1 MLPSNYIDARL
12 TKLIDFNEI
21 NDKSL
26 LNENIETKIKKR
38 KSKIFLII
46 SNKRKQFMFNSLN
59 SNLNLNNTANFI
71 KIFNLIKSNEEKC
84 NLINYLFTKNITSAK
99 SILCKYEKLLNLHI
113 DYNFLSTS
121 NFILDAIEQND
132 EIIELIISKKE
143 NINYLVKIMNLM
155 ENENIEY
162 DCNYIMI
169 TANLLIEN
177 KSIDKIIKR
186 EIDHDKII
194 QLIIKNETVMSYTYL
209 FYIYAYLYF
218 CDIKQMEK
226 LESLLDSLIWIL
238 SSKDANNNINLPYE
252 DVYDVLVIFSKVSK
266 FSQKFYDNYNL
277 IYKEGKFDINDI
289 LIEQKLSIISNL
301 FKTLNSVKIKLF
313 LQKDNGNLLNFIYDS
328 LKLIP
333 NSCTN
338 FFGNQI
344 SGNII
349 RTIPNPFSEKLNL
362 NILALCAKILLTITF
377 HKELTNLFLENKDY
391 FNLIISI
398 FSYIVS
404 SKEINSVYDETF
416 NIILK
421 IVNNIIS
428 NKHKL
433 FISYIVSNN
442 LHLGIKNKINYY
454 VTNQFINEKIF
465 ISLMNI
471 ISALFDSQKKD
482 KMKTQFVKLD
492 LDNNK
497 FNEIIFNVIINFGN
511 NENVNKKCNEFFD
524 NYYPNES
531 RENFLQLS
539 NFNFLDLNL

>member
-84 NLINYLFTKNITSAK
+84 NLINYLFTKNFTNAK
-99 SILCKYEKLLNLHI
+99 LILSKYEKTLNLNI

-121 NFILDAIEQND
+121 NFILDAIEHND
-132 EIIELIISKKE
+132 EIIELIINKKE
-143 NINYLVKIMNLM
+143 NISYLVKIMNLM

-162 DCNYIMI
+162 DYNYIMI

-177 KSIDKIIKR
+177 KNIDKIIKK
-186 EIDHDKII
+186 EIDHNKII
-194 QLIIKNETVMSYTYL
+194 QLIIKHETVISYTYL

-218 CDIKQMEK
+218 CDTKQVEK
-226 LESLLDSLIWIL
+226 LEPLLDSLIWIL
-238 SSKDANNNINLPYE
+238 SSKDTNNDITLLCE
-252 DVYDVLVIFSKVSK
+252 DVYDVLVIFSKEAK
-266 FSQKFYDNYNL
+266 FSQKYFDNYDIIFSN
-277 IYKEGKFDINDI
+277 GKFDNNDA
-289 LIEQKLSIISNL
+289 LLEQKLSIISNL
-301 FKTLNSVKIKLF
+301 FKALNSLKIKLF
-313 LQKDNGNLLNFIYDS
+313 LQKDNGNLLNYIYNS
-328 LKLIP
+328 LKLISD
-333 NSCTN
+333 SCEN
-338 FFGNQI
+338 ILGNQVLGTNQEI
-344 SGNII
+344 MMNQ
-349 RTIPNPFSEKLNL
+349 FSEKLNL
-362 NILALCAKILLTITF
+362 NVLALCAKILLTITF

-404 SKEINSVYDETF
+404 SKEIKSIYDETF

-433 FISYIVSNN
+433 FISHIVSNN
-442 LHLGIKNKINYY
+442 LHLSIKNKINYY
-454 VTNQFINEKIF
+454 LNCQFINEKIF

-482 KMKTQFVKLD
+482 KLKTQFVKLD

-497 FNEIIFNVIINFGN
+497 FNEIIFNVIINFGK
-511 NENVNKKCNEFFD
+511 NENINKKCNEFFD

-531 RENFLQLS
+531 RDNFLQLS

>member
-84 NLINYLFTKNITSAK
+84 NLINYLFTKNITNAK
-99 SILCKYEKLLNLHI
+99 LILSKYEKTLNLNI

-121 NFILDAIEQND
+121 NFILDAIEHND
-132 EIIELIISKKE
+132 EIIELIINKKE
-143 NINYLVKIMNLM
+143 NISYLVKIMNLM

-162 DCNYIMI
+162 DYNYIMI

-177 KSIDKIIKR
+177 KNIDKIIKK
-186 EIDHDKII
+186 EIDHNKII
-194 QLIIKNETVMSYTYL
+194 QLIIKHETVISYTYL

-218 CDIKQMEK
+218 CDTKQVEK
-226 LESLLDSLIWIL
+226 LEPLLDSLIWIL
-238 SSKDANNNINLPYE
+238 SSKDTNNDITLLCE
-252 DVYDVLVIFSKVSK
+252 DVYDVLVIFSKEAK
-266 FSQKFYDNYNL
+266 FSQKYFDNYD
-277 IYKEGKFDINDI
+277 IIFSKGKFDNNDA
-289 LIEQKLSIISNL
+289 LLEQKLSIISNL
-301 FKTLNSVKIKLF
+301 FKALNSLKIKLF
-313 LQKDNGNLLNFIYDS
+313 LQKDNGNLLNYIYNS
-328 LKLIP
+328 LKLISD
-333 NSCTN
+333 SCEN
-338 FFGNQI
+338 ILGNQVLGTNQEI
-344 SGNII
+344 MMNQ
-349 RTIPNPFSEKLNL
+349 FSEKLNL
-362 NILALCAKILLTITF
+362 NVLALCAKILLTITF

-404 SKEINSVYDETF
+404 SKEIKSIYDETF

-433 FISYIVSNN
+433 FISHIVSNN
-442 LHLGIKNKINYY
+442 LHLSIKNKINYY
-454 VTNQFINEKIF
+454 LNCQFINEKIF

-482 KMKTQFVKLD
+482 KLKTQFVKLD

-497 FNEIIFNVIINFGN
+497 FNEIIFNIIINFGK
-511 NENVNKKCNEFFD
+511 NENINKKCNEFFD

-531 RENFLQLS
+531 RDNFLQLS

>member
-84 NLINYLFTKNITSAK
+84 NLINYLFTKNITNAK
-99 SILCKYEKLLNLHI
+99 LILSKYEKTLNLNI

-121 NFILDAIEQND
+121 NFILDAIEHND
-132 EIIELIISKKE
+132 EIIELIINKKE
-143 NINYLVKIMNLM
+143 NISYLVKIMNLM

-162 DCNYIMI
+162 DYNYIMI

-177 KSIDKIIKR
+177 KNIDKIIKK
-186 EIDHDKII
+186 EIDHNKII
-194 QLIIKNETVMSYTYL
+194 QLIIKHETVISYTYL

-218 CDIKQMEK
+218 CDTKQVEK
-226 LESLLDSLIWIL
+226 LEPLLDSLIWIL
-238 SSKDANNNINLPYE
+238 SSKDTNNDITLLCE
-252 DVYDVLVIFSKVSK
+252 DVYDVLVIFSKEAK
-266 FSQKFYDNYNL
+266 FSQKYFDNYDIIFSN
-277 IYKEGKFDINDI
+277 GKFDNNDA
-289 LIEQKLSIISNL
+289 LLEQKLSIISNL
-301 FKTLNSVKIKLF
+301 FKALNSLKIKLF
-313 LQKDNGNLLNFIYDS
+313 LQKDNGNLLNYIYNS
-328 LKLIP
+328 LKLISD
-333 NSCTN
+333 SCEN
-338 FFGNQI
+338 ILGNQVLGTNQEI
-344 SGNII
+344 MMNQ
-349 RTIPNPFSEKLNL
+349 FSEKLNL
-362 NILALCAKILLTITF
+362 NVLALCAKILLTITF

-404 SKEINSVYDETF
+404 SKEIKSIYDETF

-433 FISYIVSNN
+433 FISHIVSNN
-442 LHLGIKNKINYY
+442 LHLSIKNKINYY
-454 VTNQFINEKIF
+454 LNCQFINEKIF

-482 KMKTQFVKLD
+482 KLKTQFVKLD

-497 FNEIIFNVIINFGN
+497 FNEIIFNVIINFGK
-511 NENVNKKCNEFFD
+511 NENINKKCNEFFD

-531 RENFLQLS
+531 RDNFLQLS

>member
-1 MLPSNYIDARL
+1 MLPSDYIEARL
-12 TKLIDFNEI
+12 AKLIDFNEI
-21 NDKSL
+21 NDKSF

-46 SNKRKQFMFNSLN
+46 SNKRKQFMLNSLN

-71 KIFNLIKSNEEKC
+71 KIFNLINSNEEKC

-162 DCNYIMI
+162 DGNYIMI

-238 SSKDANNNINLPYE
+238 SSKNTNNNINLPYE
-252 DVYDVLVIFSKVSK
+252 DVYDVLVIFSKVAK
-266 FSQKFYDNYNL
+266 FSQKFFDNYNL

-344 SGNII
+344 SGNIN

-471 ISALFDSQKKD
+471 IGALFDSQKKD

-511 NENVNKKCNEFFD
+511 NENINKKCNEFFD

>member
-84 NLINYLFTKNITSAK
+84 NLINYLFTKNITNAK
-99 SILCKYEKLLNLHI
+99 LILSKYEKTLNLNI

-121 NFILDAIEQND
+121 NFILDAIEHND
-132 EIIELIISKKE
+132 EIIELIINKKE
-143 NINYLVKIMNLM
+143 NISYLVKIMNLM

-162 DCNYIMI
+162 DYNYIMI

-177 KSIDKIIKR
+177 KNIDKIIKK
-186 EIDHDKII
+186 EIDHNKII
-194 QLIIKNETVMSYTYL
+194 QLIIKHETVISYTYL

-218 CDIKQMEK
+218 CDTKQVEK
-226 LESLLDSLIWIL
+226 LEPLLDSLIWIL
-238 SSKDANNNINLPYE
+238 SSKDTNNDIILLCE
-252 DVYDVLVIFSKVSK
+252 DVYDVLVIFSKEAK
-266 FSQKFYDNYNL
+266 FSQKYFDNYDIIFSN
-277 IYKEGKFDINDI
+277 GKFDNNDA
-289 LIEQKLSIISNL
+289 LLEQKLSIISNL
-301 FKTLNSVKIKLF
+301 FKALNSLKIKLF
-313 LQKDNGNLLNFIYDS
+313 LQKDNGNLLNYIYNS
-328 LKLIP
+328 LKLISD
-333 NSCTN
+333 SCEN
-338 FFGNQI
+338 ILGNQVLGTNQEI
-344 SGNII
+344 MMNQ
-349 RTIPNPFSEKLNL
+349 FSEKLNL
-362 NILALCAKILLTITF
+362 NVLALCAKILLTITF

-398 FSYIVS
+398 FSHIVS
-404 SKEINSVYDETF
+404 SKEIKSVYDETF

-433 FISYIVSNN
+433 FISHIVSNN
-442 LHLGIKNKINYY
+442 LHLSIKNKINYY
-454 VTNQFINEKIF
+454 LNCQFINEKIF

-482 KMKTQFVKLD
+482 KLKTQFVKLD

-497 FNEIIFNVIINFGN
+497 FNEIIFNVIINFGK
-511 NENVNKKCNEFFD
+511 NENINKKCNEFFD

-531 RENFLQLS
+531 RDNFLQLS

>member
-46 SNKRKQFMFNSLN
+46 SNKRKQFIFNSLN

-84 NLINYLFTKNITSAK
+84 NLINYLFTKNITNAK
-99 SILCKYEKLLNLHI
+99 LILSKYEKTLNLNI

-121 NFILDAIEQND
+121 NFILDAIEHND
-132 EIIELIISKKE
+132 EIIELIINKKE
-143 NINYLVKIMNLM
+143 NISYLVKIMNLM

-162 DCNYIMI
+162 DYNYIMI

-177 KSIDKIIKR
+177 KNIDKIIKK
-186 EIDHDKII
+186 EIDHNKII
-194 QLIIKNETVMSYTYL
+194 QLIIKHETVISYTYL

-218 CDIKQMEK
+218 CDTKQVEK
-226 LESLLDSLIWIL
+226 LEPLLDSLIWIL
-238 SSKDANNNINLPYE
+238 SSKDTNNDITLLCE
-252 DVYDVLVIFSKVSK
+252 DVYDVLVIFSKEAK
-266 FSQKFYDNYNL
+266 FSQKYFDNYDIIFSN
-277 IYKEGKFDINDI
+277 GKFDNNDA
-289 LIEQKLSIISNL
+289 LLEQKLSIISNL
-301 FKTLNSVKIKLF
+301 FKALNSLKIKLF
-313 LQKDNGNLLNFIYDS
+313 LQKDNGNLLNYIYNS
-328 LKLIP
+328 LKLISD
-333 NSCTN
+333 SCEN
-338 FFGNQI
+338 ILGNQVLGTNQEI
-344 SGNII
+344 MMNQ
-349 RTIPNPFSEKLNL
+349 FSEKLNL
-362 NILALCAKILLTITF
+362 NVLALCAKILLTITF

-404 SKEINSVYDETF
+404 SKEIKSIYDETF

-433 FISYIVSNN
+433 FISHIVSNN
-442 LHLGIKNKINYY
+442 LHLSIKNKINYY
-454 VTNQFINEKIF
+454 LNCQFINEKIF

-482 KMKTQFVKLD
+482 KLKTQFVKLD

-497 FNEIIFNVIINFGN
+497 FNEIIFNIIINFGK
-511 NENVNKKCNEFFD
+511 NENINKKCNEFFD

-531 RENFLQLS
+531 RDNFLQLS

>member
-1 MLPSNYIDARL
+1 MLPSDYLEARL
-12 TKLIDFNEI
+12 TKLIDLNEI
-21 NDKSL
+21 NEKSF

-46 SNKRKQFMFNSLN
+46 SNKRKQFMLNSLN

-71 KIFNLIKSNEEKC
+71 KIFNLIKNNEEKC
-84 NLINYLFTKNITSAK
+84 NLINYLFTRNITSAK
-99 SILCKYEKLLNLHI
+99 TILSKYEKSLTLHI

-121 NFILDAIEQND
+121 NFVLDAIEQND

-162 DCNYIMI
+162 DSNYIMI

-177 KSIDKIIKR
+177 KNIDKIIKR

-209 FYIYAYLYF
+209 FYIYAYTYF

-238 SSKDANNNINLPYE
+238 SSKYTNKENSLPFE
-252 DVYDVLVIFSKVSK
+252 DVYDILVIFSKVAK

-277 IYKEGKFDINDI
+277 IYKEEKFDVNDS

-301 FKTLNSVKIKLF
+301 FKTLNSGKIQLF
-313 LQKDNGNLLNFIYDS
+313 LQKDKGNLINFIYDL

-333 NSCTN
+333 NSFTN

-344 SGNII
+344 SGNIQT
-349 RTIPNPFSEKLNL
+349 TIPNPFSEKLSL
-362 NILALCAKILLTITF
+362 NILELCAKILLNITF

-442 LHLGIKNKINYY
+442 LHLSIKNKINYY
-454 VTNQFINEKIF
+454 VTCHLINEKIF

-492 LDNNK
+492 LDNNR

-511 NENVNKKCNEFFD
+511 NENINKKCNEFFD

>member
-1 MLPSNYIDARL
+1 MLPSEYLEARL
-12 TKLIDFNEI
+12 AKLIDFNEI
-21 NDKSL
+21 NDKSF

-46 SNKRKQFMFNSLN
+46 SNKRKQFMLNSLN
-59 SNLNLNNTANFI
+59 SNLNLNNTADFI
-71 KIFNLIKSNEEKC
+71 KIFNLIKNNEEKC

-99 SILCKYEKLLNLHI
+99 SILSKYEKSLNLNI

-121 NFILDAIEQND
+121 NFVLDAIEQTE

-162 DCNYIMI
+162 DSNYIMI

-177 KSIDKIIKR
+177 KNIDKIIKR
-186 EIDHDKII
+186 EINHDKII

-209 FYIYAYLYF
+209 FYIYAYSYF

-226 LESLLDSLIWIL
+226 LETLLDSLIWIL
-238 SSKDANNNINLPYE
+238 SSKYTNNENNLPFE
-252 DVYDVLVIFSKVSK
+252 DIYDVLVIFSKVAK
-266 FSQKFYDNYNL
+266 FSQNFYDNYNL
-277 IYKEGKFDINDI
+277 IFKEGKFDNNDL

-301 FKTLNSVKIKLF
+301 FKTLNSAKIQLF
-313 LQKDNGNLLNFIYDS
+313 LQKDNGNLINFIYDS

-333 NSCTN
+333 SSHTN
-338 FFGNQI
+338 FFGIHIQ
-344 SGNII
+344 GNIQT
-349 RTIPNPFSEKLNL
+349 TIPNPFSEKLNL
-362 NILALCAKILLTITF
+362 NILELCAKILLTITF

-404 SKEINSVYDETF
+404 SKEINSIYDETF

-442 LHLGIKNKINYY
+442 LHLSIKNKINYY
-454 VTNQFINEKIF
+454 ATCHLINEKIF

-471 ISALFDSQKKD
+471 INALLDSQKKD

-492 LDNNK
+492 LDNNR

-511 NENVNKKCNEFFD
+511 NENINKKCNEFFD

>member
-84 NLINYLFTKNITSAK
+84 NLINYLFTKNITNAK
-99 SILCKYEKLLNLHI
+99 LILSKYEKTLNLNI

-121 NFILDAIEQND
+121 NFILDAIEHND
-132 EIIELIISKKE
+132 EIIELIINKKE
-143 NINYLVKIMNLM
+143 NISYLVKIMNLM

-162 DCNYIMI
+162 DYNYIMI

-177 KSIDKIIKR
+177 KNIDKIIKK
-186 EIDHDKII
+186 EIDHNKII
-194 QLIIKNETVMSYTYL
+194 QLIIKHETVISYTYL

-218 CDIKQMEK
+218 CDTKQVEK
-226 LESLLDSLIWIL
+226 LEPLLDSLIWIL
-238 SSKDANNNINLPYE
+238 SSKDTNNDITLLCE
-252 DVYDVLVIFSKVSK
+252 DVYDVLVIFSKEAK
-266 FSQKFYDNYNL
+266 FSQKYFDNYDIIFSN
-277 IYKEGKFDINDI
+277 GKFDNNDA
-289 LIEQKLSIISNL
+289 LLEQKLSIISNL
-301 FKTLNSVKIKLF
+301 FKALNSLKIKLF
-313 LQKDNGNLLNFIYDS
+313 LQKDNGNLLNYIYNS
-328 LKLIP
+328 LKLISD
-333 NSCTN
+333 SCEN
-338 FFGNQI
+338 ILGNQVLGTNQEI
-344 SGNII
+344 MMNQ
-349 RTIPNPFSEKLNL
+349 FSEKLNL
-362 NILALCAKILLTITF
+362 NVLALCAKILLTITF

-404 SKEINSVYDETF
+404 SKEIKSIYDETF

-433 FISYIVSNN
+433 FISHIVSNN
-442 LHLGIKNKINYY
+442 LHLSIKNKINYY
-454 VTNQFINEKIF
+454 LNCQFINEKIF

-482 KMKTQFVKLD
+482 KLKTQFVKLD

-497 FNEIIFNVIINFGN
+497 FNEIIFNIIINFGK
-511 NENVNKKCNEFFD
+511 NENINKKCNEFFD

-531 RENFLQLS
+531 RDNFLQLS
-539 NFNFLDLNL
+539 NFNFLDLN

>member
-84 NLINYLFTKNITSAK
+84 NLINYLFTKNITNAK
-99 SILCKYEKLLNLHI
+99 LILSKYEKTLNLNI

-121 NFILDAIEQND
+121 NFILDAIEHND
-132 EIIELIISKKE
+132 EIIELIINKKE
-143 NINYLVKIMNLM
+143 NISYLVKIMNLM

-162 DCNYIMI
+162 DYNYIMI

-177 KSIDKIIKR
+177 KNIDKIIKK
-186 EIDHDKII
+186 EIDHNKII
-194 QLIIKNETVMSYTYL
+194 QLIIKHETVISYTYL

-218 CDIKQMEK
+218 CDTKQVEK
-226 LESLLDSLIWIL
+226 LEPLLDSLIWIL
-238 SSKDANNNINLPYE
+238 SSKDTNNDITLLCE
-252 DVYDVLVIFSKVSK
+252 DVYDVLVIFSKEAK
-266 FSQKFYDNYNL
+266 FSQKYFDNYDIIFSN
-277 IYKEGKFDINDI
+277 GKFDNNDA
-289 LIEQKLSIISNL
+289 LLEQKLSIISNL
-301 FKTLNSVKIKLF
+301 FKALNSLKIKLF
-313 LQKDNGNLLNFIYDS
+313 LQKDNGNLLNYIYNS
-328 LKLIP
+328 LKLISD
-333 NSCTN
+333 SCEN
-338 FFGNQI
+338 ILGNQVLGTNQEI
-344 SGNII
+344 MMNQ
-349 RTIPNPFSEKLNL
+349 FSEKLNL
-362 NILALCAKILLTITF
+362 NLLALCAKILLTITF

-404 SKEINSVYDETF
+404 SKEIKSIYDETF

-433 FISYIVSNN
+433 FISHIVSNN
-442 LHLGIKNKINYY
+442 LHLSIKNKINYY
-454 VTNQFINEKIF
+454 LNCQFINEKIF

-482 KMKTQFVKLD
+482 KLKTQFVKLD

-497 FNEIIFNVIINFGN
+497 FNEIIFNIIINFGK
-511 NENVNKKCNEFFD
+511 NENINKKCNEFFD

-531 RENFLQLS
+531 RDNFLQLS

>member
-1 MLPSNYIDARL
+1 MLPSDYIEARL
-12 TKLIDFNEI
+12 AKLIDFNEI
-21 NDKSL
+21 NDKSF

-46 SNKRKQFMFNSLN
+46 SNKRKQFMLNSLN
-59 SNLNLNNTANFI
+59 SNLNLNNTADFI
-71 KIFNLIKSNEEKC
+71 KIFNLIKNNEEKC

-99 SILCKYEKLLNLHI
+99 SILSKYEKSLNLNI

-121 NFILDAIEQND
+121 NFVLDAIEQTE

-162 DCNYIMI
+162 DSNYIMI

-177 KSIDKIIKR
+177 KNIDKIIKR
-186 EIDHDKII
+186 EINHDKII

-209 FYIYAYLYF
+209 FYIYAYSYF

-226 LESLLDSLIWIL
+226 LETLLDSLIWIL
-238 SSKDANNNINLPYE
+238 SSKYTNNENNLPFE
-252 DVYDVLVIFSKVSK
+252 DIYDVLVIFSKVAK
-266 FSQKFYDNYNL
+266 FSQNFYDNYNL
-277 IYKEGKFDINDI
+277 IFKEGKFDNNDL

-301 FKTLNSVKIKLF
+301 FKTLNSAKIQLF
-313 LQKDNGNLLNFIYDS
+313 LQKDNGNLINFIYDS

-333 NSCTN
+333 SSHTN
-338 FFGNQI
+338 FFGNHIQ
-344 SGNII
+344 GNIQT
-349 RTIPNPFSEKLNL
+349 TIPNPFSEKLNL
-362 NILALCAKILLTITF
+362 NILELCAKILLTITF

-404 SKEINSVYDETF
+404 SKEINSIYDETF

-442 LHLGIKNKINYY
+442 LHLSIKNKINYY
-454 VTNQFINEKIF
+454 STCHLINEKIF

-471 ISALFDSQKKD
+471 INALLDSQKKD

-492 LDNNK
+492 LDNNR

-511 NENVNKKCNEFFD
+511 NENINKKCNEFFD

>member
-84 NLINYLFTKNITSAK
+84 NLINYLFTKNITNAK
-99 SILCKYEKLLNLHI
+99 LILSKYEKTLNLNI

-121 NFILDAIEQND
+121 NFILDAIEHND
-132 EIIELIISKKE
+132 EIIELIINKKE
-143 NINYLVKIMNLM
+143 NISYLVKIMNLM

-162 DCNYIMI
+162 DYNYIMI

-177 KSIDKIIKR
+177 NNIDKIIKK
-186 EIDHDKII
+186 EIDHNKII
-194 QLIIKNETVMSYTYL
+194 QLIIKHETVISYTYL

-218 CDIKQMEK
+218 CDTKQVEK
-226 LESLLDSLIWIL
+226 LEPLLDSLIWIL
-238 SSKDANNNINLPYE
+238 SSKDTNNDITLLCE
-252 DVYDVLVIFSKVSK
+252 DVYDVLVIFSKEAK
-266 FSQKFYDNYNL
+266 FSQKYFDNYDIIFSN
-277 IYKEGKFDINDI
+277 GKFDNNDV
-289 LIEQKLSIISNL
+289 LLEQKLSIISNL
-301 FKTLNSVKIKLF
+301 FKSLNSLKIKLF
-313 LQKDNGNLLNFIYDS
+313 LQKDNGNLLNYIYNS
-328 LKLIP
+328 LKLISD
-333 NSCTN
+333 SCEN
-338 FFGNQI
+338 ILGNQVLGTNQEI
-344 SGNII
+344 MMNQ
-349 RTIPNPFSEKLNL
+349 FSEKLNL
-362 NILALCAKILLTITF
+362 NVLALCAKILLTITF

-404 SKEINSVYDETF
+404 SKEIKSIYDETF

-433 FISYIVSNN
+433 FISHIVSNN
-442 LHLGIKNKINYY
+442 LHLSIKNKINYY
-454 VTNQFINEKIF
+454 LNCQFINEKIF

-482 KMKTQFVKLD
+482 KLKTQFVKLD

-497 FNEIIFNVIINFGN
+497 FNEIIFNVIINFGK
-511 NENVNKKCNEFFD
+511 NENINKKCNEFFD

-531 RENFLQLS
+531 RDNFLQLS

>member
-84 NLINYLFTKNITSAK
+84 NLINYLFTKNITNAK
-99 SILCKYEKLLNLHI
+99 LILSKYEKTLNLNI

-121 NFILDAIEQND
+121 NFILDAIEHND
-132 EIIELIISKKE
+132 EIIELIINKKE
-143 NINYLVKIMNLM
+143 NISYLVKIMNLM

-162 DCNYIMI
+162 DYNYIMI

-177 KSIDKIIKR
+177 KNIDKIIKK
-186 EIDHDKII
+186 EIDHNKII
-194 QLIIKNETVMSYTYL
+194 QLIIKHETVISYTYL

-218 CDIKQMEK
+218 CDTKQVEK
-226 LESLLDSLIWIL
+226 LEPLLDSLIWIL
-238 SSKDANNNINLPYE
+238 SSKDTNNDITLLCE
-252 DVYDVLVIFSKVSK
+252 DVYDVLVIFSKEAK
-266 FSQKFYDNYNL
+266 FSQKYFDNYDIIFSN
-277 IYKEGKFDINDI
+277 GKFDNNDV
-289 LIEQKLSIISNL
+289 LLEQKLSIISNL
-301 FKTLNSVKIKLF
+301 FKSLNSLKIKLF
-313 LQKDNGNLLNFIYDS
+313 LQKDNGNLLNYIYNS
-328 LKLIP
+328 LKLISD
-333 NSCTN
+333 SCEN
-338 FFGNQI
+338 ILGNQVLGTNQEI
-344 SGNII
+344 MMNQ
-349 RTIPNPFSEKLNL
+349 FSEKLNL
-362 NILALCAKILLTITF
+362 NVLALCAKILLTITF

-404 SKEINSVYDETF
+404 SKEIKSIYDETF

-433 FISYIVSNN
+433 FISHIVSNN
-442 LHLGIKNKINYY
+442 LHLSIKNKINYY
-454 VTNQFINEKIF
+454 LNCQFINEKIF

-482 KMKTQFVKLD
+482 KLKTQFVKLD

-497 FNEIIFNVIINFGN
+497 FNEIIFNIIINFGK
-511 NENVNKKCNEFFD
+511 NENINKKCNEFFD

-531 RENFLQLS
+531 RDNFLQLS

>member
-1 MLPSNYIDARL
+1 MLPSDYIEARIS
-12 TKLIDFNEI
+12 KLIDFNEI
-21 NDKSL
+21 NDKSF

-46 SNKRKQFMFNSLN
+46 SNKRKQFMLNSLN

-121 NFILDAIEQND
+121 NFILDAIEKND

-252 DVYDVLVIFSKVSK
+252 DVYDVLVIFSKVAK

-344 SGNII
+344 SGNING
-349 RTIPNPFSEKLNL
+349 TIPNPFSEKLNL

>member
-1 MLPSNYIDARL
+1 MLPSDYIEARL
-12 TKLIDFNEI
+12 SKLIDFNEI
-21 NDKSL
+21 NDKSF

-46 SNKRKQFMFNSLN
+46 SNKRKQFMLNSLN

-194 QLIIKNETVMSYTYL
+194 QLIIKNETIMSYTYL

-252 DVYDVLVIFSKVSK
+252 DVYDVFVIFSKVAK

-333 NSCTN
+333 NSSTN

-344 SGNII
+344 SGNIN

>member
-84 NLINYLFTKNITSAK
+84 NLINYLFTKNITNAK
-99 SILCKYEKLLNLHI
+99 LILSKYEKTLNLNI

-121 NFILDAIEQND
+121 NFILDAIEHSD
-132 EIIELIISKKE
+132 EIIELIINKKE
-143 NINYLVKIMNLM
+143 NISYLVKIMNLM

-162 DCNYIMI
+162 DYNYIMI

-177 KSIDKIIKR
+177 KNIDKIIKK
-186 EIDHDKII
+186 EIDHNKII
-194 QLIIKNETVMSYTYL
+194 QLIIKHETVISYTYL

-218 CDIKQMEK
+218 CDTKQVEK
-226 LESLLDSLIWIL
+226 LEPLLDSLIWIL
-238 SSKDANNNINLPYE
+238 SSKDTNNDITLLCE
-252 DVYDVLVIFSKVSK
+252 DVYDVFVIFSKEAK
-266 FSQKFYDNYNL
+266 FSQKYFDNYDIIFSN
-277 IYKEGKFDINDI
+277 GKFDNNDA
-289 LIEQKLSIISNL
+289 LLEQKLSIISNL
-301 FKTLNSVKIKLF
+301 FKALNSLKIKLF
-313 LQKDNGNLLNFIYDS
+313 LQKDNGNLLNYIYNS
-328 LKLIP
+328 LKLISD
-333 NSCTN
+333 SCEN
-338 FFGNQI
+338 ILGNQVLGTNQEI
-344 SGNII
+344 MMNQ
-349 RTIPNPFSEKLNL
+349 FSEKLNL
-362 NILALCAKILLTITF
+362 NVLALCAKILLTITF

-404 SKEINSVYDETF
+404 SKEIKNIYDETF

-433 FISYIVSNN
+433 FISHIVSNN
-442 LHLGIKNKINYY
+442 LHLSIKNKINYY
-454 VTNQFINEKIF
+454 LNCQFINEKIF

-482 KMKTQFVKLD
+482 KLKTQFVKLD

-497 FNEIIFNVIINFGN
+497 FNEIIFNIIINFGK
-511 NENVNKKCNEFFD
+511 NENINKKCNEFFD

-531 RENFLQLS
+531 RDNFLQLS

>member
-84 NLINYLFTKNITSAK
+84 NLINYLFTKNITNAK
-99 SILCKYEKLLNLHI
+99 LILSKYEKTLNLNI

-121 NFILDAIEQND
+121 NFILDAIEHND
-132 EIIELIISKKE
+132 EIIELIINKKE
-143 NINYLVKIMNLM
+143 NISYLVKIMNLM

-162 DCNYIMI
+162 DYNYIMI

-177 KSIDKIIKR
+177 KNIDKIIKK
-186 EIDHDKII
+186 EIDHNKII
-194 QLIIKNETVMSYTYL
+194 QLIIKHETVISYTYL

-218 CDIKQMEK
+218 CDTKQVEK
-226 LESLLDSLIWIL
+226 LEPLLDSLIWIL
-238 SSKDANNNINLPYE
+238 SSKDTNNDITLLCE
-252 DVYDVLVIFSKVSK
+252 DVYDVFVIFSKEAK
-266 FSQKFYDNYNL
+266 FSQKYFDNYDIIFSN
-277 IYKEGKFDINDI
+277 GKFDNNDA
-289 LIEQKLSIISNL
+289 LLEQKLSIISNL
-301 FKTLNSVKIKLF
+301 FKALNSLKIKLF
-313 LQKDNGNLLNFIYDS
+313 LQKDNGNLLNYIYNS
-328 LKLIP
+328 LKLISD
-333 NSCTN
+333 SCEN
-338 FFGNQI
+338 ILGNQVLGTNQEI
-344 SGNII
+344 MMNQ
-349 RTIPNPFSEKLNL
+349 FSEKLNL
-362 NILALCAKILLTITF
+362 NVLALCAKILLTITF

-404 SKEINSVYDETF
+404 SKEIKSIYDETF

-433 FISYIVSNN
+433 FISHIVSNN
-442 LHLGIKNKINYY
+442 LHLSIKNKINYY
-454 VTNQFINEKIF
+454 LNCQFINEKIF

-482 KMKTQFVKLD
+482 KLKTQFVKLD

-497 FNEIIFNVIINFGN
+497 FNEIIFNIIINFGK
-511 NENVNKKCNEFFD
+511 NENINKKCNEFFD

-531 RENFLQLS
+531 RDNFLQLS

>member
-84 NLINYLFTKNITSAK
+84 NLINYLFTKNITNAK
-99 SILCKYEKLLNLHI
+99 LILSKYEKTLNLNI

-121 NFILDAIEQND
+121 YFILDAIEHND
-132 EIIELIISKKE
+132 EIIELIINKKE
-143 NINYLVKIMNLM
+143 NISYLVKIMNLM

-162 DCNYIMI
+162 DYNYIMI

-177 KSIDKIIKR
+177 KNIDKIIKK
-186 EIDHDKII
+186 EIDHNKII
-194 QLIIKNETVMSYTYL
+194 QLIIKHETVISYTYL

-218 CDIKQMEK
+218 CDTKQVEK
-226 LESLLDSLIWIL
+226 LEPLLDSLIWIL
-238 SSKDANNNINLPYE
+238 SSKDTNNDITLLCE
-252 DVYDVLVIFSKVSK
+252 DVYDVLVIFSKEAK
-266 FSQKFYDNYNL
+266 FSQKYFDNYDIIFSN
-277 IYKEGKFDINDI
+277 GKFDNNDA
-289 LIEQKLSIISNL
+289 LLEQKLSIISNL
-301 FKTLNSVKIKLF
+301 FKALNSLKIKLF
-313 LQKDNGNLLNFIYDS
+313 LQKDNGNLLNYIYNS
-328 LKLIP
+328 LKLISD
-333 NSCTN
+333 SCEN
-338 FFGNQI
+338 ILGNQVLGTNQEI
-344 SGNII
+344 MMNQ
-349 RTIPNPFSEKLNL
+349 FSEKLNL
-362 NILALCAKILLTITF
+362 NVLALCAKILLTITF

-404 SKEINSVYDETF
+404 SKEIKSIYDETF

-433 FISYIVSNN
+433 FISHIVSNN
-442 LHLGIKNKINYY
+442 LHLSIKNKINYY
-454 VTNQFINEKIF
+454 LNCQFINEKIF

-482 KMKTQFVKLD
+482 KLKTQFVKLD

-497 FNEIIFNVIINFGN
+497 FNEIIFNVIINFGK
-511 NENVNKKCNEFFD
+511 NENINKKCNEFFD

-531 RENFLQLS
+531 RDNFLQLS

>member
-71 KIFNLIKSNEEKC
+71 KIFNLMKSNEEKC
-84 NLINYLFTKNITSAK
+84 NLINYLFTKNITNAK
-99 SILCKYEKLLNLHI
+99 LILSKYEKTLNLNI

-121 NFILDAIEQND
+121 NFILDAIEHND
-132 EIIELIISKKE
+132 EIIELIINKKE
-143 NINYLVKIMNLM
+143 NISYLVKIMNLM

-162 DCNYIMI
+162 DYNYIMI

-177 KSIDKIIKR
+177 KNIDKIIKK
-186 EIDHDKII
+186 EIDHNKII
-194 QLIIKNETVMSYTYL
+194 QLIIKHETVISYTYL

-218 CDIKQMEK
+218 CDTKQVEK
-226 LESLLDSLIWIL
+226 LEPLLDSLIWIL
-238 SSKDANNNINLPYE
+238 SSKDTNNDITLLCE
-252 DVYDVLVIFSKVSK
+252 DVYDVLVIFSKEAK
-266 FSQKFYDNYNL
+266 FSQKYFDNYDIIFSN
-277 IYKEGKFDINDI
+277 GKFDNNDA
-289 LIEQKLSIISNL
+289 LLEQKLSIISNL
-301 FKTLNSVKIKLF
+301 FKALNSLKIKLF
-313 LQKDNGNLLNFIYDS
+313 LQKDNGNLLNYIYNS
-328 LKLIP
+328 LKLISD
-333 NSCTN
+333 SCEN
-338 FFGNQI
+338 ILGNQVLGTNQEI
-344 SGNII
+344 MMNQ
-349 RTIPNPFSEKLNL
+349 FSEKLNL
-362 NILALCAKILLTITF
+362 NVLALCAKILLTITF

-404 SKEINSVYDETF
+404 SKEIKSIYDETF

-433 FISYIVSNN
+433 FISHIVSNN
-442 LHLGIKNKINYY
+442 LHLSIKNKINYY
-454 VTNQFINEKIF
+454 LNCQFINEKIF

-482 KMKTQFVKLD
+482 KLKTQFVKLD

-497 FNEIIFNVIINFGN
+497 FNEIIFNIIINFGK
-511 NENVNKKCNEFFD
+511 NENINKKCNEFFD

-531 RENFLQLS
+531 RDNFLQLS

>member
-71 KIFNLIKSNEEKC
+71 KIFNLINSNEEKC
-84 NLINYLFTKNITSAK
+84 NLINFLFTKNITNAK
-99 SILCKYEKLLNLHI
+99 LILSKYEKTLNLNI

-121 NFILDAIEQND
+121 NFILDAIEHND
-132 EIIELIISKKE
+132 EIIELIINKKE
-143 NINYLVKIMNLM
+143 NISYLVKIMNLM

-162 DCNYIMI
+162 DYNYIMI

-177 KSIDKIIKR
+177 KNIDKIIKK
-186 EIDHDKII
+186 EIDHNKII
-194 QLIIKNETVMSYTYL
+194 QLIIKHETVISYTYL

-218 CDIKQMEK
+218 CDTKQVEK
-226 LESLLDSLIWIL
+226 LEPLLDSLIWIL
-238 SSKDANNNINLPYE
+238 SSKDTNNDITLLCE
-252 DVYDVLVIFSKVSK
+252 DVYDVLVIFSKEAK
-266 FSQKFYDNYNL
+266 FSQKYFDNYDIIFSN
-277 IYKEGKFDINDI
+277 GKFDNNDA
-289 LIEQKLSIISNL
+289 LLEQKLSIISNL
-301 FKTLNSVKIKLF
+301 FKALNSLKIKLF
-313 LQKDNGNLLNFIYDS
+313 LQKDNGNLLNYIYNS
-328 LKLIP
+328 LKLISD
-333 NSCTN
+333 SCEN
-338 FFGNQI
+338 ILGNQVLGTNQEI
-344 SGNII
+344 MMNQ
-349 RTIPNPFSEKLNL
+349 FSEKLNL
-362 NILALCAKILLTITF
+362 NVLALCAKILLTITF

-404 SKEINSVYDETF
+404 SKEIKSIYDETF

-433 FISYIVSNN
+433 FISHIVSNN
-442 LHLGIKNKINYY
+442 LHLSIKNKINYY
-454 VTNQFINEKIF
+454 LNCQFINEKIF

-482 KMKTQFVKLD
+482 KLKTQFVKLD

-497 FNEIIFNVIINFGN
+497 FNEIIFNVIINFGK
-511 NENVNKKCNEFFD
+511 NENINKKCNEFFD

-531 RENFLQLS
+531 RDNFLQLS

>member
-84 NLINYLFTKNITSAK
+84 NLINYLFTKNITNAK
-99 SILCKYEKLLNLHI
+99 LILSKYEKTLNLNI

-121 NFILDAIEQND
+121 YFILDAIEHND
-132 EIIELIISKKE
+132 EIIELIINKKE
-143 NINYLVKIMNLM
+143 NISYLVKIMNLM

-162 DCNYIMI
+162 DYNYIMI

-177 KSIDKIIKR
+177 KNIDKIIKK
-186 EIDHDKII
+186 EIDHNKII
-194 QLIIKNETVMSYTYL
+194 QLIIKHETVISYTYL

-218 CDIKQMEK
+218 CDTKQVEK
-226 LESLLDSLIWIL
+226 LEPLLDSLIWIL
-238 SSKDANNNINLPYE
+238 SSKDTNNDITLLCE
-252 DVYDVLVIFSKVSK
+252 DVYDVLVIFSKEAK
-266 FSQKFYDNYNL
+266 FSQKYFDNYDIIFSN
-277 IYKEGKFDINDI
+277 GKFDNNDA
-289 LIEQKLSIISNL
+289 LLEQKLSIISNL
-301 FKTLNSVKIKLF
+301 FKALNSLKIKLF
-313 LQKDNGNLLNFIYDS
+313 LQKDNGNLLNYIYNS
-328 LKLIP
+328 LKLISD
-333 NSCTN
+333 SCEN
-338 FFGNQI
+338 ILGNQVLGTNQEI
-344 SGNII
+344 MMNQ
-349 RTIPNPFSEKLNL
+349 FSEKLNL
-362 NILALCAKILLTITF
+362 NVLALCAKILLTITF

-404 SKEINSVYDETF
+404 SKEIKSIYDETF

-433 FISYIVSNN
+433 FISHIVSNN
-442 LHLGIKNKINYY
+442 LHLSIKNKINYY
-454 VTNQFINEKIF
+454 LNCQFINEKIF

-482 KMKTQFVKLD
+482 KLKTQFVKLD

-497 FNEIIFNVIINFGN
+497 FNEIIFNIIINFGK
-511 NENVNKKCNEFFD
+511 NENINKKCNEFFD

-531 RENFLQLS
+531 RDNFLQLS

>member
-84 NLINYLFTKNITSAK
+84 NLINYLFTKNITNAK
-99 SILCKYEKLLNLHI
+99 LILSKYEKTLNLNI

-121 NFILDAIEQND
+121 NFILDAIEHND
-132 EIIELIISKKE
+132 EIIELIINKKE
-143 NINYLVKIMNLM
+143 NISYLVKIMNLM

-162 DCNYIMI
+162 DYNYIMI

-177 KSIDKIIKR
+177 KNIDKIIKK
-186 EIDHDKII
+186 EIDHNKII
-194 QLIIKNETVMSYTYL
+194 QLIIKHETVISYTYL

-218 CDIKQMEK
+218 CDTKQVEK
-226 LESLLDSLIWIL
+226 LEPLLDSLIWIL
-238 SSKDANNNINLPYE
+238 SSKNTNNDIKLLYE
-252 DVYDVLVIFSKVSK
+252 DVYDVLVIFSKEAK
-266 FSQKFYDNYNL
+266 FSQKYFDNYDIIFSN
-277 IYKEGKFDINDI
+277 GKFDNNDA
-289 LIEQKLSIISNL
+289 LLEQKLSIISNL
-301 FKTLNSVKIKLF
+301 FKALNSLKIKLF
-313 LQKDNGNLLNFIYDS
+313 LQKDNGNLLNYIYNS
-328 LKLIP
+328 LKLISD
-333 NSCTN
+333 SCEN
-338 FFGNQI
+338 ILGNQVLGTNQEI
-344 SGNII
+344 MMNQ
-349 RTIPNPFSEKLNL
+349 FSEKLNL
-362 NILALCAKILLTITF
+362 NVLALCAKILLTITF

-404 SKEINSVYDETF
+404 SKEIKSIYDETF

-433 FISYIVSNN
+433 FISHIVSNN
-442 LHLGIKNKINYY
+442 LHLSIKNKINYY
-454 VTNQFINEKIF
+454 LNCQFINEKIF

-482 KMKTQFVKLD
+482 KLKTQFVKLD

-497 FNEIIFNVIINFGN
+497 FNEIIFNIIINFGK
-511 NENVNKKCNEFFD
+511 NENINKKCNEFFD

-531 RENFLQLS
+531 RDNFLQLS

>member
-46 SNKRKQFMFNSLN
+46 SNKRKQFIFNSLN

-71 KIFNLIKSNEEKC
+71 KIFNLINSNEEKC
-84 NLINYLFTKNITSAK
+84 NLINYLFTKNITNAK
-99 SILCKYEKLLNLHI
+99 LILSKYEKTLNLNI

-121 NFILDAIEQND
+121 NFILDAIEHND
-132 EIIELIISKKE
+132 EIIELIINKKE
-143 NINYLVKIMNLM
+143 NISYLVKIMNLM

-162 DCNYIMI
+162 DYNYIMI

-177 KSIDKIIKR
+177 KNIDKIIKK
-186 EIDHDKII
+186 EIDHNKII
-194 QLIIKNETVMSYTYL
+194 QLIIKHETVISYTYL

-218 CDIKQMEK
+218 CDTKQVEK
-226 LESLLDSLIWIL
+226 LEPLLDSLIWIL
-238 SSKDANNNINLPYE
+238 SSKDTNNDITLLCE
-252 DVYDVLVIFSKVSK
+252 DVYDVLVIFSKEAK
-266 FSQKFYDNYNL
+266 FSQKYFDNYDIIFSN
-277 IYKEGKFDINDI
+277 GKFDNNDA
-289 LIEQKLSIISNL
+289 LLEQKLSIISNL
-301 FKTLNSVKIKLF
+301 FKALNSLKIKLF
-313 LQKDNGNLLNFIYDS
+313 LQKDNGNLLNYIYNS
-328 LKLIP
+328 LKLISD
-333 NSCTN
+333 SCEN
-338 FFGNQI
+338 ILGNQELGI
-344 SGNII
+344 NQEIM
-349 RTIPNPFSEKLNL
+349 TNQFSEKLNL
-362 NILALCAKILLTITF
+362 NVLALCAKILLTITF

-404 SKEINSVYDETF
+404 SKEIKSIYDETF

-433 FISYIVSNN
+433 FISHIVSNN
-442 LHLGIKNKINYY
+442 LHLSIKNKINYY
-454 VTNQFINEKIF
+454 LNCQFINEKIF

-482 KMKTQFVKLD
+482 KLKTQFVKLD

-497 FNEIIFNVIINFGN
+497 FNEIIFNIIINFGK
-511 NENVNKKCNEFFD
+511 NENINKKCNEFFD

-531 RENFLQLS
+531 RDNFLQLS

>member
-84 NLINYLFTKNITSAK
+84 NLINYLFTKNITNAK
-99 SILCKYEKLLNLHI
+99 LILSKYEKTLNLNI

-121 NFILDAIEQND
+121 NFILDAIEHND
-132 EIIELIISKKE
+132 EIIELIINKKE
-143 NINYLVKIMNLM
+143 NISYLVKIMNLM

-162 DCNYIMI
+162 DYNYIMI

-177 KSIDKIIKR
+177 KNIDKIIKK
-186 EIDHDKII
+186 EIDHNKII
-194 QLIIKNETVMSYTYL
+194 QLIVKHETVISYTYL

-218 CDIKQMEK
+218 CDTKQVEK
-226 LESLLDSLIWIL
+226 LEPLLDSLIWIL
-238 SSKDANNNINLPYE
+238 SSKDTNNDITLLCE
-252 DVYDVLVIFSKVSK
+252 DVYDVFVIFSKEAK
-266 FSQKFYDNYNL
+266 FSQKYFDNYDIIFSN
-277 IYKEGKFDINDI
+277 GKFDNNDA
-289 LIEQKLSIISNL
+289 LLEQKLSIISNL
-301 FKTLNSVKIKLF
+301 FKALNSLKIKLF
-313 LQKDNGNLLNFIYDS
+313 LQKDNGNLLNYIYNS
-328 LKLIP
+328 LKLISD
-333 NSCTN
+333 SCEN
-338 FFGNQI
+338 ILGNQVLGTNQEI
-344 SGNII
+344 MMNQ
-349 RTIPNPFSEKLNL
+349 FSEKLNL
-362 NILALCAKILLTITF
+362 NVLALCAKILLTITF

-398 FSYIVS
+398 FSLIVS
-404 SKEINSVYDETF
+404 SKEIKSVYDATF

-433 FISYIVSNN
+433 FISHIVSNN
-442 LHLGIKNKINYY
+442 LHLSIKNKINYY
-454 VTNQFINEKIF
+454 LNCQFINEKIF

-482 KMKTQFVKLD
+482 KLKTQFVKLD

-497 FNEIIFNVIINFGN
+497 FNEIIFNIIINFGK
-511 NENVNKKCNEFFD
+511 NENINKKCNEFFD

-531 RENFLQLS
+531 RDNFLQLS

>member
-84 NLINYLFTKNITSAK
+84 NLINYLFTKNITNAK
-99 SILCKYEKLLNLHI
+99 LILSKYEKTLNLNI

-121 NFILDAIEQND
+121 NFILDAIEHND
-132 EIIELIISKKE
+132 EIIELIINKKE
-143 NINYLVKIMNLM
+143 NISYLVKIMNLM

-162 DCNYIMI
+162 DYNYIMI

-177 KSIDKIIKR
+177 KNIDKIIKK
-186 EIDHDKII
+186 EIDHNKII
-194 QLIIKNETVMSYTYL
+194 QLIIKHETVISYTYL

-218 CDIKQMEK
+218 CDTKQVEK
-226 LESLLDSLIWIL
+226 LEPLLDSLIWIL
-238 SSKDANNNINLPYE
+238 SSKDTNNDITLLCE
-252 DVYDVLVIFSKVSK
+252 DVYDVLVIFSKEAK
-266 FSQKFYDNYNL
+266 FSQKYFDNYDIIFSN
-277 IYKEGKFDINDI
+277 GKFDNNDA
-289 LIEQKLSIISNL
+289 LLEQKLSIISNL
-301 FKTLNSVKIKLF
+301 FKALNSLKIKLF
-313 LQKDNGNLLNFIYDS
+313 LQKDNGNLLNYIYNS
-328 LKLIP
+328 LKLISD
-333 NSCTN
+333 SCEN
-338 FFGNQI
+338 ILGNQVLGTNQEI
-344 SGNII
+344 MMNQ
-349 RTIPNPFSEKLNL
+349 FSEKLNL
-362 NILALCAKILLTITF
+362 NVLALCAKILLTITF

-404 SKEINSVYDETF
+404 SKEIKSIYDETF

-433 FISYIVSNN
+433 FISHIVSNN
-442 LHLGIKNKINYY
+442 LHLSIKNKINYY
-454 VTNQFINEKIF
+454 LNCQFINEKIF

-482 KMKTQFVKLD
+482 KLKTQFVKLD

-497 FNEIIFNVIINFGN
+497 FNEIIFNIIINFGK
-511 NENVNKKCNEFFD
+511 NENINKKCNEFFD

-531 RENFLQLS
+531 RDNFLQLS
-539 NFNFLDLNL
+539 NFNFLFLNL

>member
-84 NLINYLFTKNITSAK
+84 NLINYLFTKNITNAK
-99 SILCKYEKLLNLHI
+99 LILSKYEKTLNLNI

-121 NFILDAIEQND
+121 NFILDAIEHND
-132 EIIELIISKKE
+132 EIIELIINKKE
-143 NINYLVKIMNLM
+143 NISYLVKIMNLM

-162 DCNYIMI
+162 DYNYIMI

-177 KSIDKIIKR
+177 KNIDKIIKK
-186 EIDHDKII
+186 EIDHNKII
-194 QLIIKNETVMSYTYL
+194 QLIIKHETVISYTYL

-218 CDIKQMEK
+218 CDTKQVEK
-226 LESLLDSLIWIL
+226 LEPLLDSLIWIL
-238 SSKDANNNINLPYE
+238 SSKDTNNDITLLCE
-252 DVYDVLVIFSKVSK
+252 DVYDVLVIFSKEAK
-266 FSQKFYDNYNL
+266 FSQKYFDNYDIIFSN
-277 IYKEGKFDINDI
+277 GKFDNNDA
-289 LIEQKLSIISNL
+289 LLEQKLSIISNL
-301 FKTLNSVKIKLF
+301 FKALNSLKIKLF
-313 LQKDNGNLLNFIYDS
+313 LQKDNGNLLNYIYNS
-328 LKLIP
+328 LKLISD
-333 NSCTN
+333 SCEN
-338 FFGNQI
+338 ILGNQVLGTNQEI
-344 SGNII
+344 MMNQ
-349 RTIPNPFSEKLNL
+349 FSEKLNL
-362 NILALCAKILLTITF
+362 NVLALCAKILLTITF

-398 FSYIVS
+398 FSHIVS
-404 SKEINSVYDETF
+404 SKEIKSVYDETF

-433 FISYIVSNN
+433 FISHIVSNN
-442 LHLGIKNKINYY
+442 LHLSIKNKINYY
-454 VTNQFINEKIF
+454 LNCQFINEKIF
-465 ISLMNI
+465 ISLMNV

-482 KMKTQFVKLD
+482 KLKTQFVKLD

-497 FNEIIFNVIINFGN
+497 FNEIIFNVIINFGK
-511 NENVNKKCNEFFD
+511 NENINKKCNEFFD

-531 RENFLQLS
+531 RDNFLQLS

>member
-84 NLINYLFTKNITSAK
+84 NLINYLFTKNITNAK
-99 SILCKYEKLLNLHI
+99 LILSKYEKTLNLNI

-121 NFILDAIEQND
+121 NFILDAIEHND
-132 EIIELIISKKE
+132 EIIELIINKKE
-143 NINYLVKIMNLM
+143 NISYLVKIMNLM

-162 DCNYIMI
+162 DYNYIMI

-177 KSIDKIIKR
+177 KNIDKIIKK
-186 EIDHDKII
+186 EIDHNKII
-194 QLIIKNETVMSYTYL
+194 QLIIKHETVISYTYL

-218 CDIKQMEK
+218 CDTKQVEK
-226 LESLLDSLIWIL
+226 LEPLLDSLIWIL
-238 SSKDANNNINLPYE
+238 SSKDTNNDITLLCE
-252 DVYDVLVIFSKVSK
+252 DVYDVLVIFSKEAK
-266 FSQKFYDNYNL
+266 FSQKYFDNYDIIFSN
-277 IYKEGKFDINDI
+277 GKFDNNDA
-289 LIEQKLSIISNL
+289 LLEQKLSIISNL
-301 FKTLNSVKIKLF
+301 FKALNSLKIKLF
-313 LQKDNGNLLNFIYDS
+313 LQKDNGNLLNYIYNS
-328 LKLIP
+328 LKLISD
-333 NSCTN
+333 SCEN
-338 FFGNQI
+338 ILGNQVLGTNQEI
-344 SGNII
+344 MMNQ
-349 RTIPNPFSEKLNL
+349 FSEKLNL
-362 NILALCAKILLTITF
+362 NVLALCAKILLTITF

-391 FNLIISI
+391 FNLIISL
-398 FSYIVS
+398 FSHIVS
-404 SKEINSVYDETF
+404 SKEIKSVYDETF

-433 FISYIVSNN
+433 FISHIVSNN
-442 LHLGIKNKINYY
+442 LHLSIKNKINYY
-454 VTNQFINEKIF
+454 LNCQFINEKIF

-482 KMKTQFVKLD
+482 KLKTQFVKLD

-497 FNEIIFNVIINFGN
+497 FNEIIFNVIINFGK
-511 NENVNKKCNEFFD
+511 NENINKKCNEFFD

-531 RENFLQLS
+531 RDNFLQLS

>member
-162 DCNYIMI
+162 DGNYIMI

-238 SSKDANNNINLPYE
+238 SSKNTNNNINLPYE
-252 DVYDVLVIFSKVSK
+252 DVYDVLVIFSKVAK
-266 FSQKFYDNYNL
+266 FSQKFFDNYNL

-333 NSCTN
+333 NSFTN

-344 SGNII
+344 SGNMN

-471 ISALFDSQKKD
+471 IGALFDSQKKD

-497 FNEIIFNVIINFGN
+497 FNEIIFNVIINFGK
-511 NENVNKKCNEFFD
+511 NENINKKCNEFFD

-531 RENFLQLS
+531 RDNFLQLS

>member
-84 NLINYLFTKNITSAK
+84 NLINYLFTKNITNAK
-99 SILCKYEKLLNLHI
+99 LILSKYEKTLNLNI

-121 NFILDAIEQND
+121 NFILDAIEHND
-132 EIIELIISKKE
+132 EIIELIINKKE
-143 NINYLVKIMNLM
+143 NISYLVKIMNLM

-162 DCNYIMI
+162 DYNYIMI

-177 KSIDKIIKR
+177 KNIDKIIKK
-186 EIDHDKII
+186 EIDHNKII
-194 QLIIKNETVMSYTYL
+194 QLIIKHETVISYTYL

-218 CDIKQMEK
+218 CDTKQVEK
-226 LESLLDSLIWIL
+226 LEPLLDSLIWIL
-238 SSKDANNNINLPYE
+238 SSKDTNNDITLLCE
-252 DVYDVLVIFSKVSK
+252 DVYDVLVIFSKEAK
-266 FSQKFYDNYNL
+266 FSQKYFDNYDIIFSN
-277 IYKEGKFDINDI
+277 GKFDNNDA
-289 LIEQKLSIISNL
+289 LLEQKLSIISNL
-301 FKTLNSVKIKLF
+301 FKALNSLKIKLF
-313 LQKDNGNLLNFIYDS
+313 LQKDNGNLLNYIYNS
-328 LKLIP
+328 LKLISD
-333 NSCTN
+333 SCEN
-338 FFGNQI
+338 ILGNQVLGTNQEI
-344 SGNII
+344 MMNQ
-349 RTIPNPFSEKLNL
+349 FSEKLNL
-362 NILALCAKILLTITF
+362 NVLALCAKILLTITF

-404 SKEINSVYDETF
+404 SKEIKSIYDETF

-433 FISYIVSNN
+433 FISHIVSNN
-442 LHLGIKNKINYY
+442 LHLSIKNKINYY
-454 VTNQFINEKIF
+454 LNCQFINEKIF
-465 ISLMNI
+465 ISLVNI

-482 KMKTQFVKLD
+482 KLKTQFVKLD

-497 FNEIIFNVIINFGN
+497 FNEIIFNIIINFGK
-511 NENVNKKCNEFFD
+511 NENINKKCNEFFD

-531 RENFLQLS
+531 RDNFLQLS

>member
-84 NLINYLFTKNITSAK
+84 NLINYLFTKNITNAK
-99 SILCKYEKLLNLHI
+99 LILSKYEKTLNLNI

-121 NFILDAIEQND
+121 NFMLDAIEHND
-132 EIIELIISKKE
+132 EIIELIINKKE
-143 NINYLVKIMNLM
+143 NISYLVKIMNLM

-162 DCNYIMI
+162 DYNYIMI

-177 KSIDKIIKR
+177 KNIDKIIKK
-186 EIDHDKII
+186 EIDHNKII
-194 QLIIKNETVMSYTYL
+194 QLIIKHETVISYTYL

-218 CDIKQMEK
+218 CDTKQVEK
-226 LESLLDSLIWIL
+226 LEPLLDSLIWIL
-238 SSKDANNNINLPYE
+238 SSKDTNNDITLLCE
-252 DVYDVLVIFSKVSK
+252 DVYDVLVIFSKEAK
-266 FSQKFYDNYNL
+266 FSQKYFDNYDIIFSN
-277 IYKEGKFDINDI
+277 GKFDNNDA
-289 LIEQKLSIISNL
+289 LLEQKLSIISNL
-301 FKTLNSVKIKLF
+301 FKALNSLKIKLF
-313 LQKDNGNLLNFIYDS
+313 LQKDNGNLLNYIYNS
-328 LKLIP
+328 LKLISD
-333 NSCTN
+333 SCEN
-338 FFGNQI
+338 ILGNQVLGTNQEI
-344 SGNII
+344 MMNQ
-349 RTIPNPFSEKLNL
+349 FSEKLNL
-362 NILALCAKILLTITF
+362 NVLALCAKILLTITF

-398 FSYIVS
+398 FSHIVS
-404 SKEINSVYDETF
+404 SKEIKSVYDETF

-433 FISYIVSNN
+433 FISHIVSNN
-442 LHLGIKNKINYY
+442 LHLSIKNKINYY
-454 VTNQFINEKIF
+454 LNCQFINEKIF

-482 KMKTQFVKLD
+482 KLKTQFVKLD

-497 FNEIIFNVIINFGN
+497 FNEIIFNIIINFGK
-511 NENVNKKCNEFFD
+511 NENINKKCNEFFD

-531 RENFLQLS
+531 RDNFLQLS

>member
-46 SNKRKQFMFNSLN
+46 SNKRKQFIFNSLN

-84 NLINYLFTKNITSAK
+84 NLINYLFTKNITNAK
-99 SILCKYEKLLNLHI
+99 LILSKYEKTLNLNI

-121 NFILDAIEQND
+121 NFILDAIEHND
-132 EIIELIISKKE
+132 EIIELIINKKE
-143 NINYLVKIMNLM
+143 NISYLVKIMNLM

-162 DCNYIMI
+162 DYNYIMI

-177 KSIDKIIKR
+177 KNIDKIIKK
-186 EIDHDKII
+186 EIDHNKII
-194 QLIIKNETVMSYTYL
+194 QLIIKHETVISYTYL

-218 CDIKQMEK
+218 CDTKQVEK
-226 LESLLDSLIWIL
+226 LEPLLDSLIWIL
-238 SSKDANNNINLPYE
+238 SSKDTNNDITLLCE
-252 DVYDVLVIFSKVSK
+252 DVYDVLVIFSKEAK
-266 FSQKFYDNYNL
+266 FSQKYFDNYDIIFSN
-277 IYKEGKFDINDI
+277 GKFDNNDS
-289 LIEQKLSIISNL
+289 LLEQKLSIISNL
-301 FKTLNSVKIKLF
+301 FKALNSLKIKLF
-313 LQKDNGNLLNFIYDS
+313 LQKDNGNLLNYIYNS
-328 LKLIP
+328 LKLISD
-333 NSCTN
+333 SCEN
-338 FFGNQI
+338 ILGNQVLGTNQEI
-344 SGNII
+344 MMNQ
-349 RTIPNPFSEKLNL
+349 FSEKLNL
-362 NILALCAKILLTITF
+362 NVLALCAKILLTITF

-404 SKEINSVYDETF
+404 SKEIKSIYDETF

-433 FISYIVSNN
+433 FISHIVSNN
-442 LHLGIKNKINYY
+442 LHLSIKNKINYY
-454 VTNQFINEKIF
+454 LNCQFINEKIF

-482 KMKTQFVKLD
+482 KLKTQFVKLD

-497 FNEIIFNVIINFGN
+497 FNEIIFNIIINFGK
-511 NENVNKKCNEFFD
+511 NENINKKCNEFFD

-531 RENFLQLS
+531 RDNFLQLS

>member
-84 NLINYLFTKNITSAK
+84 NLINYLFTKNITNAK
-99 SILCKYEKLLNLHI
+99 LILSKYEKTLNLNI

-121 NFILDAIEQND
+121 NFILDAIEHND
-132 EIIELIISKKE
+132 EIIELIINKKE
-143 NINYLVKIMNLM
+143 NISYLVKIMNLM

-162 DCNYIMI
+162 DYNYIMI

-177 KSIDKIIKR
+177 KNIDKIIKK
-186 EIDHDKII
+186 EIDHNKII
-194 QLIIKNETVMSYTYL
+194 QLIIKHETVISYTYL

-218 CDIKQMEK
+218 CDTKQVEK
-226 LESLLDSLIWIL
+226 LEPLLDSLIWIL
-238 SSKDANNNINLPYE
+238 SSKDTNNDITLLCE
-252 DVYDVLVIFSKVSK
+252 DVYDVLVIFSKEAK
-266 FSQKFYDNYNL
+266 FSQKYFDNYDIIFSN
-277 IYKEGKFDINDI
+277 GKFDNNDA
-289 LIEQKLSIISNL
+289 LLEQKLSIISNL
-301 FKTLNSVKIKLF
+301 FKSLNSLKIKLF
-313 LQKDNGNLLNFIYDS
+313 LQKDNGNLLNYIYNS
-328 LKLIP
+328 LKLISD
-333 NSCTN
+333 SCEN
-338 FFGNQI
+338 ILGNQVLGTNQEI
-344 SGNII
+344 MMNQ
-349 RTIPNPFSEKLNL
+349 FSEKLNL
-362 NILALCAKILLTITF
+362 NVLALCAKILLTITF

-404 SKEINSVYDETF
+404 SKEIKSIYDETF

-433 FISYIVSNN
+433 FISHIVSNN
-442 LHLGIKNKINYY
+442 LHLSIKNKINYY
-454 VTNQFINEKIF
+454 LNCQFINEKIF

-482 KMKTQFVKLD
+482 KLKTQFVKLD

-497 FNEIIFNVIINFGN
+497 FNEIIFNIIINFGK
-511 NENVNKKCNEFFD
+511 NENINKKCNEFFD

-531 RENFLQLS
+531 RDNFLQLS